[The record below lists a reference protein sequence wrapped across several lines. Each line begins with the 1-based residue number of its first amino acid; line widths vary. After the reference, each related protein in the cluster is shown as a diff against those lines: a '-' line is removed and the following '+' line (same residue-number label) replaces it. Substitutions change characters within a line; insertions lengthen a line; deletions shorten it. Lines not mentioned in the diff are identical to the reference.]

1 MDEKQAFHEI
11 RGLTTHLFDLQGIDP
26 QGRMAYSDAKSTK
39 IYTQNYI
46 DWVVVP
52 YGEIKASKNSRFLS
66 LLSGLSTGTDRRLM
80 RNSVPN

>member
-1 MDEKQAFHEI
+1 MDEKPAFHEI

-80 RNSVPN
+80 RNSVPT

>member
-1 MDEKQAFHEI
+1 MDEKPAFHEI

-39 IYTQNYI
+39 IYTQYYI